1 MTTTTNDVLY
11 TVDGRVATLTLNRPE
26 KKNSINTGIV
36 AGLHQFIGQAS
47 GDPEVGAM
55 VLRGAGG
62 NFCSGA
68 DLSGGLV
75 GDAPPSFLELH
86 EGRGEYAGILLKMM
100 GCPKP
105 ILAAIEGYCLAG
117 GMGLCLASDIV
128 IAHEDAQ
135 FGLPEIKRGLWPYM
149 VTALLIRN
157 VGRKKALEM
166 CMVGDRIAAAE
177 AERID
182 LVNHVVAPDDF
193 EAKVSE
199 MASKLAS
206 YSPAVMGLGK
216 RSFYRIAGMTTEDA
230 LSYLQSQLTVNANTE
245 DIVEGITAFF
255 EKREPVWK
263 GK

>member
-1 MTTTTNDVLY
+1 MSTSDEVLY
-11 TVDGRVATLTLNRPE
+11 AVANRVATITLNRPE
-26 KKNSINTGIV
+26 KKNSINAGVV
-36 AGLHQFIGQAS
+36 AGLHQRIDQATA
-47 GDPEVGAM
+47 DPDVGAM
-55 VLRGAGG
+55 VLRGADA

-68 DLSGGLV
+68 DLGGGMV

-128 IAHEDAQ
+128 IAHENAQ
-135 FGLPEIKRGLWPYM
+135 FGTPEIKRGLWPYM

-157 VGRKKALEM
+157 LGRKKALEL
-166 CMVGDRIAAAE
+166 CMVGDRISATD

-182 LVNHVVAPDDF
+182 LVNHVVPRDEF
-193 EAKVSE
+193 EDRVSG

-216 RSFYRIAGMTTEDA
+216 RSFYRIADMTTADA

-255 EKREPVWK
+255 EKRDPVWK
-263 GK
+263 GR